1 MPAKVACWLVVFP
14 FVGEDRGQWVHTWC
28 KTIEEAKE
36 NAQRIE
42 RPERFDFK
50 RMVVIDATG
59 WKVLP

>member
-1 MPAKVACWLVVFP
+1 MVFP